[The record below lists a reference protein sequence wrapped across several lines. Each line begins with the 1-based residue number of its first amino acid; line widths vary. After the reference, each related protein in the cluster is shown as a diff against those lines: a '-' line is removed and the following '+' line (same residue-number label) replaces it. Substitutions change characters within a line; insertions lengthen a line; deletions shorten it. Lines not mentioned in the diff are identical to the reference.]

1 MAPPKAVS
9 SATTN
14 ILVTQVKSAI
24 GTKPV
29 HRGSLRALGLRGIG
43 QHNVLPDT
51 PDIRGIIHRVPHLV
65 TVVPAPEGAQPTPA
79 RAARRANKSAGEA

>member
-1 MAPPKAVS
+1 MMA
-9 SATTN
+9 N
-14 ILVTQVKSAI
+14 ILVTQTKSAI

-43 QHNVLPDT
+43 QQNVLPDT

-65 TVVPAPEGAQPTPA
+65 TVVPAPEGIEPT
-79 RAARRANKSAGEA
+79 AARSARRSNKASRSS

>member
-1 MAPPKAVS
+1 MAPSKRGVS
-9 SATTN
+9 TSSN

-43 QHNVLPDT
+43 QQNVLPDT

-65 TVVPAPEGAQPTPA
+65 TVVPAPDGALPTPA

>member
-1 MAPPKAVS
+1 MTAAKATSAAP
-9 SATTN
+9 N
-14 ILVTQVKSAI
+14 QILVTQVKSAI

-51 PDIRGIIHRVPHLV
+51 PDVRGIIHRVPHLV
-65 TVVPAPEGAQPTPA
+65 TVVPAPEGAAPTAA
-79 RAARRANKSAGEA
+79 RAARRARKPVGEA